1 MAERGGAGGGPGGAG
16 GGSGQRGSGVAQSPQ
31 QPPPPQQQQPP
42 QQPTPPKLA
51 QATSSSSSTS
61 AAAASSSSSSTS
73 TSMAVAVASG
83 SAPPGGPGPGR
94 TPAPV
99 QMNLYATWE
108 VDRSSSSCVPR
119 LFSLTLKKLVM
130 LKEMDKDLNS
140 VVIAV
145 KLQGSKRILR
155 SNEIV
160 LPASGLVETE
170 LQLTFSL
177 QYPHFLKRDA
187 NKLQIMLQRR
197 KRYKNR
203 TILGYK
209 TLAVGLINM
218 AEVMQHPNEGAL
230 VLGLHSNV
238 KDVSVPVA
246 EIKIYS
252 LSSQPIDHEGIKSK
266 LSDRSPDIDNYSEEE
281 EESFSSE
288 QEGSDDPLHGQDLFY
303 EDEDLRKVKKT
314 RRKLTST
321 SAITRQPNIKQK
333 FVALLKRFKVSDEV
347 GFGLEHVS
355 REQIREVEEDLD
367 ELYDS
372 LEMYNPSDS
381 GPEMEETESI
391 LSTPKPK
398 LKPFFEGMSQ
408 SSSQTEIGSLNS
420 KGSLGKDTT
429 SPMELAALEKV
440 KSTWI
445 KNQDDSLTETDTL
458 EITDQDMFG
467 DASTSLV
474 VPEKVKTPM
483 KSSKTDLQS
492 SASPSKVE
500 GVHTPRQKRS
510 TPLKE
515 RQLSKPLSERTN
527 SSDSERSPDLGHST
541 QIPRKVVYDQLNQ
554 ILVSDAALP
563 ENVIL
568 VNTTDWQGQY
578 VAELLQDQRKPVVCT
593 CSTVEVQAVLS
604 ALLTRIQR
612 YCNCN
617 SSMPRPVK
625 VAAVGGQSYLS
636 SILRFFVKSL
646 ANKTSDWLGY
656 MRFLIIPLGSHPVA
670 KYLGSVDSKYSSSF
684 LDSGWRDLFSRSE
697 PPVSEQLDVAGRVM
711 QYVNGAATTHQLPVA
726 EAMLT
731 CRHKFPDEDSYQKF
745 IPFIGVVK
753 VGLVEDSPSTAG
765 DGDDSPVVSLTVPS
779 TSPPS
784 SSGLSRDAT
793 ATPPS
798 SPSMSSALAIVGSP
812 NSPYGDVIG
821 LQVSRLPHSGE
832 AQLSGTMAMTVVTK
846 EKNKKVPTIF
856 LSKKPREKE
865 VDSKSQVIEGIS
877 RLICSAKQQ
886 QTMLR
891 GARAGRGGR
900 ARKGLEREAG
910 NGPSLGALGRWPEQ
924 FSHRS
929 SPCHPQCPSMGSSG
943 VTSSSSSWQ
952 PSGPPMS
959 STFQWDSSVAAR
971 PPEALSPSHFPSWHC
986 HQPHRLRAGGG
997 QQARAQHPF
1006 PGTRVCL
1013 SLAQV
1018 PKDTGTGT
1026 PPLPSPPTHP
1036 CAAPPHS
1043 CFSPSPSCSRP
1054 RA

>member
-31 QPPPPQQQQPP
+31 QPPPSQQPAP

-155 SNEIV
+155 SNEII

-440 KSTWI
+440 KSAWI

-458 EITDQDMFG
+458 
-467 DASTSLV
+467 
-474 VPEKVKTPM
+474 
-483 KSSKTDLQS
+483 
-492 SASPSKVE
+492 
-500 GVHTPRQKRS
+500 
-510 TPLKE
+510 
-515 RQLSKPLSERTN
+515 
-527 SSDSERSPDLGHST
+527 
-541 QIPRKVVYDQLNQ
+541 IPRKVVYDQLNQ

-568 VNTTDWQGQY
+568 VNTADWQGQY

-617 SSMPRPVK
+617 SAMPRPVK

-646 ANKTSDWLGY
+646 ASKTSDWLGY

-670 KYLGSVDSKYSSSF
+670 KYLGSVDSRYGSTF
-684 LDSGWRDLFSRSE
+684 LDSSWRDLFSRSE
-697 PPVSEQLDVAGRVM
+697 PPVSEQLDVVGRVM
-711 QYVNGAATTHQLPVA
+711 QYVNGAGVTHQLPVA

-798 SPSMSSALAIVGSP
+798 SPSMSSALAVVGSP

-821 LQVSRLPHSGE
+821 LQVDYWLGHPGERRREGDKRDASSKNTLKSVFRSVQVSRLPHGGE

-891 GARAGRGGR
+891 VSIDGVEWSDIKFFQLAAQ
-900 ARKGLEREAG
+900 
-910 NGPSLGALGRWPEQ
+910 WPT
-924 FSHRS
+924 H
-929 SPCHPQCPSMGSSG
+929 
-943 VTSSSSSWQ
+943 VK
-952 PSGPPMS
+952 
-959 STFQWDSSVAAR
+959 
-971 PPEALSPSHFPSWHC
+971 HFPVG
-986 HQPHRLRAGGG
+986 L
-997 QQARAQHPF
+997 
-1006 PGTRVCL
+1006 
-1013 SLAQV
+1013 
-1018 PKDTGTGT
+1018 
-1026 PPLPSPPTHP
+1026 
-1036 CAAPPHS
+1036 
-1043 CFSPSPSCSRP
+1043 FSGSK
-1054 RA
+1054 AT

>member
-1 MAERGGAGGGPGGAG
+1 I
-16 GGSGQRGSGVAQSPQ
+16 S
-31 QPPPPQQQQPP
+31 
-42 QQPTPPKLA
+42 KLLA
-51 QATSSSSSTS
+51 NWALGCE
-61 AAAASSSSSSTS
+61 
-73 TSMAVAVASG
+73 M
-83 SAPPGGPGPGR
+83 PPGTPG
-94 TPAPV
+94 
-99 QMNLYATWE
+99 E
-108 VDRSSSSCVPR
+108 CFISSCISQLLHPVSDTFSSPDR
-119 LFSLTLKKLVM
+119 LFSLTLKKLIM

-160 LPASGLVETE
+160 LPVSGLVETE

-218 AEVMQHPNEGAL
+218 AEVMQHPSEGAL

-252 LSSQPIDHEGIKSK
+252 LSSQPIDHEGLKSK

-314 RRKLTST
+314 RRKLASA

-420 KGSLGKDTT
+420 KGSLGKDAT
-429 SPMELAALEKV
+429 SPMDPAVGDKLKP
-440 KSTWI
+440 SQS
-445 KNQDDSLTETDTL
+445 KNLDDSLSEIDTL
-458 EITDQDMFG
+458 EASEQDMFG
-467 DASTSLV
+467 DSSTTLII
-474 VPEKVKTPM
+474 PEKVKTPM
-483 KSSKTDLQS
+483 KSSKGELQS
-492 SASPSKVE
+492 MASPSKME
-500 GVHTPRQKRS
+500 GAAHTPRQKRS

-541 QIPRKVVYDQLNQ
+541 QIPRKIVYDQLNQ
-554 ILVSDAALP
+554 ILVSDTALP
-563 ENVIL
+563 ENIIL
-568 VNTTDWQGQY
+568 VNAADWQGQY
-578 VAELLQDQRKPVVCT
+578 VAELLRDQKKPVVCT

-604 ALLTRIQR
+604 AVLTRIQR

-617 SSMPRPVK
+617 SSVPRPVK
-625 VAAVGGQSYLS
+625 VVAVGGQSYLS
-636 SILRFFVKSL
+636 AILRFFVKQL
-646 ANKTSDWLGY
+646 ANKTPDWLSY
-656 MRFLIIPLGSHPVA
+656 MRFLIVPLGSHPVA
-670 KYLGSVDSKYSSSF
+670 KYLGSVDSRYSCTF
-684 LDSGWRDLFSRSE
+684 LDSAWRELFGRAE
-697 PPVSEQLDVAGRVM
+697 PPGTEPFDVVGRIM
-711 QYVNGAATTHQLPVA
+711 QYVGGASMTHQLPVA

-731 CRHKFPDEDSYQKF
+731 Y
-745 IPFIGVVK
+745 
-753 VGLVEDSPSTAG
+753 SPSALLAG
-765 DGDDSPVVSLTVPS
+765 DGDDVPVVSLTVPS

-784 SSGLSRDAT
+784 SSGLVKDVC

-798 SPSMSSALAIVGSP
+798 SPSMSSGLAVVGSP
-812 NSPYGDVIG
+812 SSPYGDVIG
-821 LQVSRLPHSGE
+821 LQVDYWLAHPTERRKEGEKRDASSKNTLRSVFRSVQVSRLPSGGE
-832 AQLSGTMAMTVVTK
+832 SQPSGTMAMTVVTK

-856 LSKKPREKE
+856 LSKKPKEKE

-886 QTMLR
+886 QTMMKVSIDGVEWSDIKFFQL
-891 GARAGRGGR
+891 AAQ
-900 ARKGLEREAG
+900 
-910 NGPSLGALGRWPEQ
+910 WPT
-924 FSHRS
+924 H
-929 SPCHPQCPSMGSSG
+929 
-943 VTSSSSSWQ
+943 VK
-952 PSGPPMS
+952 
-959 STFQWDSSVAAR
+959 
-971 PPEALSPSHFPSWHC
+971 HFPVGLFGSK
-986 HQPHRLRAGGG
+986 PA
-997 QQARAQHPF
+997 
-1006 PGTRVCL
+1006 
-1013 SLAQV
+1013 
-1018 PKDTGTGT
+1018 
-1026 PPLPSPPTHP
+1026 
-1036 CAAPPHS
+1036 
-1043 CFSPSPSCSRP
+1043 
-1054 RA
+1054 

>member
-1 MAERGGAGGGPGGAG
+1 
-16 GGSGQRGSGVAQSPQ
+16 
-31 QPPPPQQQQPP
+31 
-42 QQPTPPKLA
+42 
-51 QATSSSSSTS
+51 
-61 AAAASSSSSSTS
+61 
-73 TSMAVAVASG
+73 
-83 SAPPGGPGPGR
+83 
-94 TPAPV
+94 
-99 QMNLYATWE
+99 
-108 VDRSSSSCVPR
+108 R

-321 SAITRQPNIKQK
+321 SAITRVSVKG
-333 FVALLKRFKVSDEV
+333 LGSGWLRFSV

-467 DASTSLV
+467 DVSTSLI

-483 KSSKTDLQS
+483 KSSKTDLQG

-593 CSTVEVQAVLS
+593 CSIVEVQAVLS

-697 PPVSEQLDVAGRVM
+697 PPVSEQLDVVGRVM

-745 IPFIGVVK
+745 IPFIGVST
-753 VGLVEDSPSTAG
+753 DSLC
-765 DGDDSPVVSLTVPS
+765 DVDDSPVVSLTVPS

-821 LQVSRLPHSGE
+821 LQVDYWLGHPGERRREGDKRDASSKNTLKSVFRSVQVSRLPHSGE

-891 GARAGRGGR
+891 VSIDGVEWSDIKFFQLAAQ
-900 ARKGLEREAG
+900 
-910 NGPSLGALGRWPEQ
+910 WPT
-924 FSHRS
+924 H
-929 SPCHPQCPSMGSSG
+929 
-943 VTSSSSSWQ
+943 VK
-952 PSGPPMS
+952 
-959 STFQWDSSVAAR
+959 
-971 PPEALSPSHFPSWHC
+971 HFPVG
-986 HQPHRLRAGGG
+986 L
-997 QQARAQHPF
+997 
-1006 PGTRVCL
+1006 
-1013 SLAQV
+1013 
-1018 PKDTGTGT
+1018 
-1026 PPLPSPPTHP
+1026 
-1036 CAAPPHS
+1036 
-1043 CFSPSPSCSRP
+1043 FSGSK
-1054 RA
+1054 AT

>member
-1 MAERGGAGGGPGGAG
+1 MAERGGAGGGSATAGAGAG
-16 GGSGQRGSGVAQSPQ
+16 GTGPRGPGAAQSP
-31 QPPPPQQQQPP
+31 P
-42 QQPTPPKLA
+42 PTPP
-51 QATSSSSSTS
+51 QAPQTPAPAVAPVASVSSSTS
-61 AAAASSSSSSTS
+61 AAASASST
-73 TSMAVAVASG
+73 AAAGPGASG
-83 SAPPGGPGPGR
+83 PAAPGPGSAAPGR
-94 TPAPV
+94 PPGPAPAPV

-108 VDRSSSSCVPR
+108 VDRSSASCVPR
-119 LFSLTLKKLVM
+119 LFNLTLKKLVM

-155 SNEIV
+155 SNEIL
-160 LPASGLVETE
+160 LPAGGLAETE

-209 TLAVGLINM
+209 TLAMGLINM
-218 AEVMQHPNEGAL
+218 AEVMQHPSEGAL
-230 VLGLHSNV
+230 VLGLHSSV
-238 KDVSVPVA
+238 KDVSIPVA

-252 LSSQPIDHEGIKSK
+252 LSSQPIDQEGIKAK

-314 RRKLTST
+314 RRKLTSA

-381 GPEMEETESI
+381 GPEMEETESV

-420 KGSLGKDTT
+420 KGSLGKDAT
-429 SPMELAALEKV
+429 SPMELSALDRV
-440 KSTWI
+440 KATSWI
-445 KNQDDSLTETDTL
+445 KNPDDNLP
-458 EITDQDMFG
+458 EIDPLDISDQDMFG
-467 DASTSLV
+467 DSSTTLV

-483 KSSKTDLQS
+483 KSGKTDLQG
-492 SASPSKVE
+492 SASPSKMD
-500 GVHTPRQKRS
+500 GGQTPRQKRS

-541 QIPRKVVYDQLNQ
+541 QIPRKAVYDQLNQ

-568 VNTTDWQGQY
+568 VNTADWQGQY
-578 VAELLQDQRKPVVCT
+578 VAELLQDQRRPVVCT

-625 VAAVGGQSYLS
+625 VVAVGGQSYLS
-636 SILRFFVKSL
+636 SILRFFVKAL

-656 MRFLIIPLGSHPVA
+656 MRFLIVPLGSHPVA
-670 KYLGSVDSKYSSSF
+670 KYMGSVDSRYSSAF
-684 LDSGWRDLFSRSE
+684 LDPAWRDLFSRSE
-697 PPVSEQLDVAGRVM
+697 PPVSESLDVVGRVM
-711 QYVNGAATTHQLPVA
+711 QYVSGAGVTHQLPVA

-731 CRHKFPDEDSYQKF
+731 CRHKFQDEDSYQKF

-753 VGLVEDSPSTAG
+753 VGLVEDSPLTAG
-765 DGDDSPVVSLTVPS
+765 DGDDTPVVSLTVPS

-784 SSGLSRDAT
+784 SSGLSRDAS

-798 SPSMSSALAIVGSP
+798 SPSMSSTLAVVGSP

-821 LQVSRLPHSGE
+821 LQVDYWLAHPGERRREGEKRDTSSKNTLKSVFRSVQVSRLPHGSEG
-832 AQLSGTMAMTVVTK
+832 QLSGTMAMTVVTK

-865 VDSKSQVIEGIS
+865 MDSKSQVIEGIS

-891 GARAGRGGR
+891 VSIDGVEWSDIKFFQLAAQWPTHV
-900 ARKGLEREAG
+900 KHFPVGL
-910 NGPSLGALGRWPEQ
+910 
-924 FSHRS
+924 F
-929 SPCHPQCPSMGSSG
+929 
-943 VTSSSSSWQ
+943 SSS
-952 PSGPPMS
+952 
-959 STFQWDSSVAAR
+959 
-971 PPEALSPSHFPSWHC
+971 
-986 HQPHRLRAGGG
+986 
-997 QQARAQHPF
+997 
-1006 PGTRVCL
+1006 
-1013 SLAQV
+1013 
-1018 PKDTGTGT
+1018 K
-1026 PPLPSPPTHP
+1026 PT
-1036 CAAPPHS
+1036 
-1043 CFSPSPSCSRP
+1043 
-1054 RA
+1054 

>member
-1 MAERGGAGGGPGGAG
+1 
-16 GGSGQRGSGVAQSPQ
+16 
-31 QPPPPQQQQPP
+31 
-42 QQPTPPKLA
+42 
-51 QATSSSSSTS
+51 
-61 AAAASSSSSSTS
+61 
-73 TSMAVAVASG
+73 
-83 SAPPGGPGPGR
+83 
-94 TPAPV
+94 
-99 QMNLYATWE
+99 MNLYATWE
-108 VDRSSSSCVPR
+108 VDRSSPSCVPR
-119 LFSLTLKKLVM
+119 LFSLTLKKLIM

-160 LPASGLVETE
+160 LPISGLVETE

-218 AEVMQHPNEGAL
+218 AEVMQHPSEGAL

-252 LSSQPIDHEGIKSK
+252 LSSQPIDHEGLKSK

-303 EDEDLRKVKKT
+303 EDDDLRKVKKT
-314 RRKLTST
+314 RRKLASA
-321 SAITRQPNIKQK
+321 SAITRVNTQSLLQ
-333 FVALLKRFKVSDEV
+333 VAWPV

-420 KGSLGKDTT
+420 KGSLGKDAT
-429 SPMELAALEKV
+429 SPMDPAVGDKLKP
-440 KSTWI
+440 SRS
-445 KNQDDSLTETDTL
+445 KNLDDSLSEIDTL
-458 EITDQDMFG
+458 EASEQDTFG
-467 DASTSLV
+467 DSSTTLII
-474 VPEKVKTPM
+474 PEKVKTPM
-483 KSSKTDLQS
+483 KSSKGELQS
-492 SASPSKVE
+492 MASPSKME
-500 GVHTPRQKRS
+500 GAAHTPRQKRS

-541 QIPRKVVYDQLNQ
+541 QIPRKIVYDQLNQ
-554 ILVSDAALP
+554 ILVSDTALP
-563 ENVIL
+563 ENIIL
-568 VNTTDWQGQY
+568 VNAADWQGQY
-578 VAELLQDQRKPVVCT
+578 VAELLRDQKKPVVCT

-604 ALLTRIQR
+604 AVLTRIQR

-617 SSMPRPVK
+617 SSVPRPVK
-625 VAAVGGQSYLS
+625 VVAVGGQSYLS
-636 SILRFFVKSL
+636 AILRFFVKQL
-646 ANKTSDWLGY
+646 ANKTPDWLSY
-656 MRFLIIPLGSHPVA
+656 MRFLIVPLGKCLCSHPVA
-670 KYLGSVDSKYSSSF
+670 KYLGSVDSRYSCTF
-684 LDSGWRDLFSRSE
+684 LDSSWRELFGRAE
-697 PPVSEQLDVAGRVM
+697 PPGTEPFDVVGRIV
-711 QYVNGAATTHQLPVA
+711 QYVGGASMTHQLPVA

-731 CRHKFPDEDSYQKF
+731 CKHKFPDEDSYQKF
-745 IPFIGVVK
+745 IPFIGV
-753 VGLVEDSPSTAG
+753 
-765 DGDDSPVVSLTVPS
+765 SLTVPS

-784 SSGLSRDAT
+784 SSGLVKDVC

-798 SPSMSSALAIVGSP
+798 SPSMSSGLAVVGSP
-812 NSPYGDVIG
+812 SSPYGDVIG
-821 LQVSRLPHSGE
+821 LQVDYWLAHPTERRKEGEKRDASSKNTLKSVFRSVQVSRLPSGGE
-832 AQLSGTMAMTVVTK
+832 SQRTRKV
-846 EKNKKVPTIF
+846 VPTIF
-856 LSKKPREKE
+856 LSKKPKEKE

-886 QTMLR
+886 QTMMKVSIDGVEWSDIKFFQL
-891 GARAGRGGR
+891 AAQ
-900 ARKGLEREAG
+900 
-910 NGPSLGALGRWPEQ
+910 WPT
-924 FSHRS
+924 H
-929 SPCHPQCPSMGSSG
+929 
-943 VTSSSSSWQ
+943 VK
-952 PSGPPMS
+952 
-959 STFQWDSSVAAR
+959 
-971 PPEALSPSHFPSWHC
+971 HFPVGLFGSK
-986 HQPHRLRAGGG
+986 PA
-997 QQARAQHPF
+997 
-1006 PGTRVCL
+1006 
-1013 SLAQV
+1013 
-1018 PKDTGTGT
+1018 
-1026 PPLPSPPTHP
+1026 
-1036 CAAPPHS
+1036 
-1043 CFSPSPSCSRP
+1043 
-1054 RA
+1054 

>member
-1 MAERGGAGGGPGGAG
+1 MAERGALGGQRGSLTPSLHQPVSSASASSASPAAQSLSGQPPPPTAVLQQQQQLAPPPAPPAAAAPSLSQPAALGPGGGSLAPGG
-16 GGSGQRGSGVAQSPQ
+16 GGSGAPGSG
-31 QPPPPQQQQPP
+31 
-42 QQPTPPKLA
+42 
-51 QATSSSSSTS
+51 
-61 AAAASSSSSSTS
+61 AAAAT
-73 TSMAVAVASG
+73 A
-83 SAPPGGPGPGR
+83 GGR
-94 TPAPV
+94 PV

-108 VDRSSSSCVPR
+108 VDRSSPSCVPR
-119 LFSLTLKKLVM
+119 LFSLTLKKLIM

-160 LPASGLVETE
+160 LPVSGLVETE

-218 AEVMQHPNEGAL
+218 AEVMQHPSEGAL

-252 LSSQPIDHEGIKSK
+252 LSSQPIDHEGLKSK

-303 EDEDLRKVKKT
+303 EEEDLRKVKKT
-314 RRKLTST
+314 RRKLTSA

-381 GPEMEETESI
+381 GPEMEDTESI

-420 KGSLGKDTT
+420 KGSLGKDAT
-429 SPMELAALEKV
+429 SPMEASMGDKLKPARN
-440 KSTWI
+440 
-445 KNQDDSLTETDTL
+445 KNADDSINEGDTL
-458 EITDQDMFG
+458 EGNGQDTFG
-467 DASTSLV
+467 DSTTTLV
-474 VPEKVKTPM
+474 IPEKVKTPM
-483 KSSKTDLQS
+483 KTSKGDLQS
-492 SASPSKVE
+492 MASPSKMDSAA
-500 GVHTPRQKRS
+500 HTPRQKRS

-541 QIPRKVVYDQLNQ
+541 QIPRKIVYDQLNQ
-554 ILVSDAALP
+554 ILVSDSALP
-563 ENVIL
+563 ENIIL
-568 VNTTDWQGQY
+568 VNTIDWQGQY
-578 VAELLQDQRKPVVCT
+578 VADLLQDQKKPVVCT
-593 CSTVEVQAVLS
+593 CSTIEVQAVLS
-604 ALLTRIQR
+604 AILTRIQR

-625 VAAVGGQSYLS
+625 VVSIGGQSYLS
-636 SILRFFVKSL
+636 SILRFFVKQL
-646 ANKTSDWLGY
+646 ANKTSDWLSY
-656 MRFLIIPLGSHPVA
+656 MKFLIIPLGSHPVA
-670 KYLGSVDSKYSSSF
+670 KYMGSVDSRYSGMF
-684 LDSGWRDLFSRSE
+684 LDATWRELFSKSE
-697 PPVSEQLDVAGRVM
+697 PPMTEPFDVVGRIM
-711 QYVNGAATTHQLPVA
+711 QYVSGANVTHQLPVA

-731 CRHKFPDEDSYQKF
+731 CKHKFQDEDSYQKF
-745 IPFIGVVK
+745 IPFIGVR
-753 VGLVEDSPSTAG
+753 
-765 DGDDSPVVSLTVPS
+765 GDDSPIISLTVPS

-784 SSGLSRDAT
+784 SSGLSRDVT

-798 SPSMSSALAIVGSP
+798 SPSMTSGLAVMGSP

-821 LQVSRLPHSGE
+821 LQVDYWLVQATEKKKEGEKKDASSKNTLKSVFRSVQVSRLPNSGE
-832 AQLSGTMAMTVVTK
+832 TQLSGTMAMTVVTK

-856 LSKKPREKE
+856 LSKKPKERE
-865 VDSKSQVIEGIS
+865 VDSKSQMIDGIS

-886 QTMLR
+886 QTMLKVSID
-891 GARAGRGGR
+891 GVEWSDIKFFQLAAQ
-900 ARKGLEREAG
+900 
-910 NGPSLGALGRWPEQ
+910 WPT
-924 FSHRS
+924 H
-929 SPCHPQCPSMGSSG
+929 
-943 VTSSSSSWQ
+943 VK
-952 PSGPPMS
+952 
-959 STFQWDSSVAAR
+959 
-971 PPEALSPSHFPSWHC
+971 HFPVGLFGSK
-986 HQPHRLRAGGG
+986 PA
-997 QQARAQHPF
+997 
-1006 PGTRVCL
+1006 
-1013 SLAQV
+1013 
-1018 PKDTGTGT
+1018 
-1026 PPLPSPPTHP
+1026 
-1036 CAAPPHS
+1036 
-1043 CFSPSPSCSRP
+1043 
-1054 RA
+1054 